1 MLVFAAPGQGSQSQG
16 FLAPWIEASPG
27 LAKRLA
33 ALSETCDRDLIQL
46 GTVADEDTIRQ
57 TDNAQRLIVGSAIA
71 IYREFFQGKAQ
82 AAVGHSVGEFAAA
95 AIAGIISDEDAMRLV
110 SVRADAMAKAAA
122 LQATTMAAILGG
134 EPSEVEAKI
143 SASGLYSANFN
154 GAGQLVA
161 AGSKENMANFV
172 ANPPEKARVI
182 ELRVAGA
189 FHTPY
194 MAPAVEELAVAA
206 AGVVASDPQIPIWTN
221 FDGSRVVSGSA
232 FLDHMVAQTARPVR
246 WDLCMQQLSNEA
258 AKVVELPPAG
268 ALAGLIKR
276 GAPGASALALKNLED
291 IAKVDSL

>member
-27 LAKRLA
+27 LAKRLT
-33 ALSETCDRDLIQL
+33 ALSDACDRDLIQL

-57 TDNAQRLIVGSAIA
+57 TDNAQRLIVGSALA
-71 IYREFFQGKAQ
+71 IYREFFKGKAE
-82 AAVGHSVGEFAAA
+82 AVVGHSVGEFAAA

-154 GAGQLVA
+154 GAGQVVA
-161 AGSKENMANFV
+161 AGSKENLAKLV

-182 ELRVAGA
+182 ELKVAGA

-194 MAPAVEELAVAA
+194 MAQAVEELVGAS
-206 AGVVASDPQIPIWTN
+206 AGVVASDPEIPIWTN
-221 FDGSRVVSGSA
+221 FDGSRVDSGST
-232 FLDHMVAQTARPVR
+232 FLEHMIAQTARPVR
-246 WDLCMQQLSNEA
+246 WDLCMEQLSKEG
-258 AKVVELPPAG
+258 AKVAELPPAG
-268 ALAGLIKR
+268 ALTGLIKR